1 MRPRRVTVAVLV
13 SLSLLTLGTAQRPAS
28 PLPERMADTGGGTQ
42 LVTAVAARTGSTTG
56 TVTWWDRKNGRWVA
70 AGSAKARF
78 GANGLTEGTTRKQ
91 GTNTTPTGLYG
102 LPYAFGIEAA
112 PSGTRSPY
120 RRVRQNSWWCQDND
134 SRVYNR
140 WTEPRAADCRAS
152 QAEHLVTYRTQYAH
166 ALVVDF
172 NYHRPVRGRGAG
184 IFLHVNGRGATAG
197 CVSVPKSA
205 MRKILR
211 WATPARAPHL
221 AIGTTGGRTAITR
234 Y

>member
-1 MRPRRVTVAVLV
+1 MRPRRVSVAVLV
-13 SLSLLTLGTAQRPAS
+13 SLSLLSLGTAQRPAS
-28 PLPERMADTGGGTQ
+28 PLPERMTDTGGGTQ
-42 LVTAVAARTGSTTG
+42 LITAVAARTGSTTG
-56 TVTWWDRKNGRWVA
+56 TVTWWDRKDGRWVA

-78 GANGLTEGTTRKQ
+78 GANGLTEGTNRKQ

-120 RRVRQNSWWCQDND
+120 RRVRQNSWWCQDNG

-152 QAEHLVTYRTQYAH
+152 QAEHLITYRTQYAH

-172 NYHRPVRGRGAG
+172 NYRRPVRGRGAG
-184 IFLHVNGRGATAG
+184 IFLHANGRGATAG

-205 MRKILR
+205 MRAILR
-211 WATPARAPHL
+211 WASPARAPHL